1 MSIYSEKNYSLSR
14 ALENIGAG
22 FWSMYKDA
30 LKTYAEDRSRTD
42 ILEQIHAEWDSKY
55 NCSPF
60 GTNIRIDW
68 AIKGIY
74 DHGDWDAADSETVP
88 DYRANQEHAANVALD
103 PRLRYPAEYR
113 CDNGIYVRSISELC
127 IANWFYSNNIRFE
140 YEREVVFPSATA
152 RAHCDFYLPDED
164 VYIEFWG
171 MSSNDDYKK
180 YKEWKQPLYKANG
193 YKLISL
199 DADDL
204 KNLRDRFTSALT
216 RI

>member
-1 MSIYSEKNYSLSR
+1 MSVYSEKDYSLPH

-22 FWSMYKDA
+22 FWSMYKDT
-30 LKTYAEDRSRTD
+30 LKIYAEDRSRTD
-42 ILEQIHAEWDSKY
+42 IIERIHAEWNSKY

-88 DYRANQEHAANVALD
+88 DYRANQEHATNVALD

-127 IANWFYSNNIRFE
+127 IANWGTFCRG
-140 YEREVVFPSATA
+140 R
-152 RAHCDFYLPDED
+152 RR
-164 VYIEFWG
+164 G
-171 MSSNDDYKK
+171 
-180 YKEWKQPLYKANG
+180 
-193 YKLISL
+193 
-199 DADDL
+199 
-204 KNLRDRFTSALT
+204 R
-216 RI
+216 